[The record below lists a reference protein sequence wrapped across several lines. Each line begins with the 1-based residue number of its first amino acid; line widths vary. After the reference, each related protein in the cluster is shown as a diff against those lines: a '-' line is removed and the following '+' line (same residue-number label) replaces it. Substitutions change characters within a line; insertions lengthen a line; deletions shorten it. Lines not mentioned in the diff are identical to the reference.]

1 MSGRVRLHMLEKCR
15 LAKQTQKTEAFS
27 SLELR
32 AMEQRLERVAAR
44 LAAIRDSMLE
54 ADAEKLYLFNAPSAR
69 LGLQNAERFA
79 NAAELSIDAT
89 LRGQPYGPNT
99 SKTELG
105 DG

>member
-1 MSGRVRLHMLEKCR
+1 
-15 LAKQTQKTEAFS
+15 
-27 SLELR
+27 
-32 AMEQRLERVAAR
+32 MEQRLERVAAR
-44 LAAIRDSMLE
+44 LAAIRDSMQE
-54 ADAEKLYLFNAPSAR
+54 AASDKLFLFNAPSAR

-99 SKTELG
+99 SKAELG